1 MAASV
6 TYTPIANYTF
16 ASAAAN
22 YTFTSIPATY
32 TDLVLV
38 INAIAEST
46 AFHIYC
52 QLNSDTTSNYSDT
65 GLYGDGTSAAS
76 WRDSTQT
83 QCRLTYSA
91 AVRTTSPTTVV
102 TNFQNYSNATTYKTL
117 LTRES
122 RASDGTGAIVGLWRK
137 TPEAITSIK
146 LYTSTANF
154 GIGTVMSL
162 YGIAAA

>member
-1 MAASV
+1 MAAGV
-6 TYTPIANYTF
+6 TYTPIASYTF

-22 YTFTSIPATY
+22 YTFTSIPQSY
-32 TDLVLV
+32 TNLVLV
-38 INAIAEST
+38 CNAIAEST

-52 QLNSDTTSNYSDT
+52 QLNSDTASNYSDT

-83 QCRLTYSA
+83 QCRLTYAA

-102 TNFQNYSNATTYKTL
+102 TNFQNYTNATTYKTL

-122 RASDGTGAIVGLWRK
+122 RASDGAGAIVGVWRA
-137 TPEAITSIK
+137 TPAAITSIK